1 MIIAKYLAFKNHLGK
16 NAQIV
21 HCPDFETGIVKVQS
35 GEKLTKNEQNAIATF
50 KTSSEPISP
59 EKVDESFSDKII
71 RMAEADIQNKAVY
84 RSVAHVCPTSV
95 VVERLFSQT
104 KHIMTDNRKLMDPS
118 TLEMCIM
125 LKTNKDLWNAK
136 TVDDVIELCRREKKA
151 KAAAHKFQQ
160 AWV

>member
-1 MIIAKYLAFKNHLGK
+1 MLH
-16 NAQIV
+16 
-21 HCPDFETGIVKVQS
+21 
-35 GEKLTKNEQNAIATF
+35 
-50 KTSSEPISP
+50 
-59 EKVDESFSDKII
+59 KII

-136 TVDDVIELCRREKKA
+136 TVDDVIELCRQETKATNSSKRGSKRTIDAVISVVDESADEDEKEENEEDGKEEA
-151 KAAAHKFQQ
+151 EDEEDES
-160 AWV
+160 